1 MSIKVAGTVVID
13 DSRAISGTSVTASS
27 FVGTSGTGS
36 LNIPTGTTAQRPTP
50 TNGMIRMN
58 TTTGYPEW
66 YSSNYALWIPFSSS
80 RPLPAIGEALGGGFF
95 AGYISYA
102 GNGVADHYLIVS
114 PKATGETTK
123 AWDSTIGGSTIGATS
138 LYDGAANTAAIPV
151 DARYAAAQFVKGLSI
166 GGYTDWY
173 IPAKNELEVA
183 YYFLK
188 NVTQNNYSPGTY
200 GSNAN
205 AVPPAEPVST
215 TYTAAVPAQ
224 TSVVAFQV
232 GNTEAF
238 ADYTFWSST
247 EYSTTLAWYQN
258 FYSGSPGNQGS
269 DVKPFGN
276 YVRAF
281 RRLAI

>member
-1 MSIKVAGTVVID
+1 MSIKVSGTVVID

-27 FVGTSGTGS
+27 FIGTAATGA
-36 LNIPTGTTAQRPTP
+36 LNMPTGTTAQRPVP
-50 TNGMIRMN
+50 AAGMIRMN
-58 TTTGYPEW
+58 STTGLPEW
-66 YSSNYALWIPFSSS
+66 YSSAYGIWLPFYSS
-80 RPLPAIGEALGGGFF
+80 RPVPNIGDSFNGGYF

-102 GNGVADHYLIVS
+102 GTGVASHYLIVS
-114 PKATGETTK
+114 PKASGETTA
-123 AWDSTIGGSTIGATS
+123 AWDCTGGGSTTGATS

-188 NVTQNNYSPGTY
+188 NVTQNNYLPGTY

-205 AVPPAEPVST
+205 AVSPEPIST
-215 TYTAAVPAQ
+215 TYTATVPGQ
-224 TSVVAFQV
+224 TTVTAFQV
-232 GNTEAF
+232 GNSEAF

-247 EYSTTLAWYQN
+247 EYSATVSWTQL
-258 FYSGSPGNQGS
+258 FFSGAPGAQTNRTKT
-269 DVKPFGN
+269 DAD

>member
-1 MSIKVAGTVVID
+1 MSIKISGTVVID

-27 FVGTSGTGS
+27 FIGTAATGA
-36 LNIPTGTTAQRPTP
+36 LNMPTGTTAQRPVP
-50 TNGMIRMN
+50 AAGMIRMN
-58 TTTGYPEW
+58 STTGLPEW
-66 YSSNYALWIPFSSS
+66 YSSAYGFWIPFNSS
-80 RPLPAIGEALGGGFF
+80 RPVPNIGDSFQGGYF

-102 GNGVADHYLIVS
+102 GTGVASHYLIVS
-114 PKATGETTK
+114 PKASGETTA
-123 AWDSTIGGSTIGATS
+123 AWDSTGGGSTTGATS
-138 LYDGAANTAAIPV
+138 LYDGAANTAAIPA

-205 AVPPAEPVST
+205 AVSPEPIST
-215 TYTAAVPAQ
+215 TYTATVPGQ
-224 TSVVAFQV
+224 TTVTAFQV
-232 GNTEAF
+232 GNSEAF
-238 ADYTFWSST
+238 ADYYFWSST
-247 EYSTTLAWYQN
+247 EYSATYSWNQY
-258 FYSGSPGNQGS
+258 FYSGYPGYQDYYYSKTNAL
-269 DVKPFGN
+269 

>member
-36 LNIPTGTTAQRPTP
+36 LNIPIGTTAQRPTP

-58 TTTGYPEW
+58 TTIGYPEW
-66 YSSNYALWIPFSSS
+66 YSSNYALWIPFSLS
-80 RPLPAIGEALGGGFF
+80 RPLPAIGEAFGGGFF

-114 PKATGETTK
+114 PKATGETTA
-123 AWDSTIGGSTIGATS
+123 AWDSTAGGSTTGATS
-138 LYDGAANTAAIPV
+138 LYDGATNTAAIPV
-151 DARYAAAQFVKGLSI
+151 NARYVAAQFVKSLSI

-173 IPAKNELEVA
+173 LPAKNELEVA
-183 YYFLK
+183 YYHLK
-188 NVTQNNYSPGTY
+188 NVSQDNFSPGTY

-205 AVPPAEPVST
+205 AVPPEEPVST

-224 TSVVAFQV
+224 TSVVAFRV

-238 ADYTFWSST
+238 ADNYFWSST
-247 EYSTTLAWYQN
+247 EYSTADAWFQYFGSGYPGYQAN
-258 FYSGSPGNQGS
+258 FTKTIGSS
-269 DVKPFGN
+269 
-276 YVRAF
+276 VRAF